1 MLNNLLS
8 DVKELINNKVIFITG
23 GTGTF
28 GHEITKII
36 LEDYQPKKLIIFSR
50 DEFKQYNMKQIFS
63 EKKYKN
69 IRYFVGDVRDYDRL
83 LTATKDVDVL
93 FHAAAMKQ
101 VDTVEYN
108 PFEAIKTNIYG
119 TENVIK
125 TSIANKIKKVIGV
138 STDKCVSPTNLY
150 GATKLCLEK
159 LIIHGN
165 IMAGEQDTIF
175 SVLRY
180 GNVINSRGSVVPL
193 FLKQKENNLFTITD
207 PKMTRFTLT
216 INQAINFVLNSASVM
231 IGGEIFIPKL
241 PSYDI
246 LQLTRVIN
254 PEAEVKVIGIRPGEK
269 IHESMFSV
277 NDSHNII
284 EKEDYFVLT
293 SDINFNKDYGNYYG
307 EKMKKQ
313 YDYNSGNNTKISDEE
328 LKKLI
333 FIDKK

>member
-1 MLNNLLS
+1 MLDTLFKNVES
-8 DVKELINNKVIFITG
+8 LINDKTILITG

-28 GHEITKII
+28 AHEITKII
-36 LEDYQPKKLIIFSR
+36 LSNYKPKKLIIFSR

-69 IRYFVGDVRDYDRL
+69 IRFFIGDVRDYDRL
-83 LTATKDVDVL
+83 LTSFKDVNVI

-125 TSIANKIKKVIGV
+125 AAIMNKVEKVIGV

-165 IMAGEQDTIF
+165 IMAGEQNTIF

-193 FLKQKENNLFTITD
+193 FMKQKDEECFTITD
-207 PKMTRFTLT
+207 PNMTRFTLT
-216 INQAINFVLNSASVM
+216 INQAINFVLNSASKM

-254 PEAEVKVIGIRPGEK
+254 PDIDVKIIGIRPGEK
-269 IHESMFSV
+269 IHESMFSI

-284 EKEDYFVLT
+284 EKEHYFVLIPE
-293 SDINFNKDYGNYYG
+293 ININQNYIEYYG
-307 EKMKKQ
+307 EKLNKC
-313 YDYNSGNNTKISDEE
+313 YDYNSGENVRIEDEE

-333 FIDKK
+333 FD

>member
-1 MLNNLLS
+1 MLDTLFKNVES
-8 DVKELINNKVIFITG
+8 LINDKIILITG

-28 GHEITKII
+28 GHEITEII
-36 LEDYQPKKLIIFSR
+36 LSNYKPKKLIIFSR
-50 DEFKQYNMKQIFS
+50 DEFKQYNMKNIFRG
-63 EKKYKN
+63 KKYDN
-69 IRYFVGDVRDYDRL
+69 IRYFIGDVRDYDRL
-83 LTATKDVDVL
+83 LTAFKDVNVI

-125 TSIANKIKKVIGV
+125 AAIMNKVEKVIGV

-165 IMAGEQDTIF
+165 IMAGEQNTIF

-193 FLKQKENNLFTITD
+193 FMKQKDEECFTITD
-207 PKMTRFTLT
+207 PNMTRFTLT
-216 INQAINFVLNSASVM
+216 INQAINFVLNSASKM

-254 PEAEVKVIGIRPGEK
+254 PDIDVKIIGIRPGEK
-269 IHESMFSV
+269 IHESMFSI

-284 EKEDYFVLT
+284 EKDHYFVLIPE
-293 SDINFNKDYGNYYG
+293 ININQNYIEYYG
-307 EKMKKQ
+307 EKLNKC
-313 YDYNSGNNTKISDEE
+313 YDYNSGENVRIEDDE

-333 FIDKK
+333 FD

>member
-1 MLNNLLS
+1 MLNELLQN
-8 DVKELINNKVIFITG
+8 VKELINNKLIFITG

-36 LEDYQPKKLIIFSR
+36 LEKYEPKKLIIFSR
-50 DEFKQYNMKQIFS
+50 DEFKQYNMKQIFP

-69 IRYFVGDVRDYDRL
+69 IRYFIGDVRDYDRL

-125 TSIANKIKKVIGV
+125 ASIANKIKKVIGV

-193 FLKQKENNLFTITD
+193 FLKHKENNLFTITD

-254 PEAEVKVIGIRPGEK
+254 PESEVKVIGIRPGEK

-293 SDINFNKDYGNYYG
+293 SDINFNKDYANYYG

-313 YDYNSGNNTKISDEE
+313 YDYNSGDNTKISDEE

-333 FIDKK
+333 FIDEK

>member
-1 MLNNLLS
+1 
-8 DVKELINNKVIFITG
+8 
-23 GTGTF
+23 
-28 GHEITKII
+28 
-36 LEDYQPKKLIIFSR
+36 
-50 DEFKQYNMKQIFS
+50 
-63 EKKYKN
+63 
-69 IRYFVGDVRDYDRL
+69 
-83 LTATKDVDVL
+83 
-93 FHAAAMKQ
+93 
-101 VDTVEYN
+101 
-108 PFEAIKTNIYG
+108 
-119 TENVIK
+119 
-125 TSIANKIKKVIGV
+125 
-138 STDKCVSPTNLY
+138 
-150 GATKLCLEK
+150 
-159 LIIHGN
+159 
-165 IMAGEQDTIF
+165 MAGEQDTIF

-254 PEAEVKVIGIRPGEK
+254 PESEVKVIGIRPGEK

-293 SDINFNKDYGNYYG
+293 SDINFNKDYANYYG

-313 YDYNSGNNTKISDEE
+313 YDYNSGDNTKISDEE

-333 FIDKK
+333 FIDEK

>member
-1 MLNNLLS
+1 MLDTLFKNVES
-8 DVKELINNKVIFITG
+8 LINDKIILITG

-36 LEDYQPKKLIIFSR
+36 LSNYKPKKLIIFSR

-69 IRYFVGDVRDYDRL
+69 IRYFIGDVRDYDRL
-83 LTATKDVDVL
+83 LTAFKDVNII

-125 TSIANKIKKVIGV
+125 AAIMNKVEKIIGV

-165 IMAGEQDTIF
+165 IMAGEQNTIF

-193 FLKQKENNLFTITD
+193 FMKQKDEECFTITD
-207 PKMTRFTLT
+207 PNMTRFTLT
-216 INQAINFVLNSASVM
+216 INQAINFVLNSASKM

-254 PEAEVKVIGIRPGEK
+254 PDIDVKIIGIRPGEK
-269 IHESMFSV
+269 IHESMFSI

-284 EKEDYFVLT
+284 ENEDYFVLIPE
-293 SDINFNKDYGNYYG
+293 ININQNYIEYYG
-307 EKMKKQ
+307 EKIKKC
-313 YDYNSGNNTKISDEE
+313 YDYNSGENVRIEDEE

-333 FIDKK
+333 FN